1 MAIKTSKNNIS
12 INKVVSQ
19 KSEKILIEGD
29 EIVPDIKPDILS
41 IISINGN
48 VCIYKKEVQDG
59 KIKIEGGINAYIIY
73 IADDEKANL
82 RTINANLE
90 FSKIIEIK
98 DLKSTMTVETKE
110 QLLNIDCK
118 ILNGRKINL
127 KATVEIEMTA
137 YSNEQIDYIDKIE
150 EQDDIQLLNKTMTI
164 NSLVGSGITRVYAKD
179 TLSIEETDNLSEI
192 MKLDFSLENIENK
205 ISYNKILAKADMA
218 LKIMYLTDDGR
229 IKALNASI
237 PTVGFID
244 IQNISENDI
253 CDVSYEIKNIIV
265 KPNNLEDHSVYVE
278 IEMEILCFAYKKQEI
293 NMIQDL
299 YGRKKYLTY
308 TQKDIKIMNKE
319 QQIIEK
325 YNFKKQEKVEEIAK
339 NKIYDVEIKPVIL
352 STEIEEGKVIYR
364 GNANLIFIYAQNEN
378 SSVAVKNIVEPFEFE
393 ITSNQINTKTKIQT
407 QIDVSKKDFVIMS
420 DENIDIK
427 LEFEFKLNIT
437 KENTIK
443 IIEEI
448 KEEENK
454 DRKTFSIVIYYTKKG
469 DTIWKIAK
477 KFGSTVEEIVKI
489 NNIENAD
496 SIMVGEQLFIP
507 R

>member
-164 NSLVGSGITRVYAKD
+164 NSLVGSA
-179 TLSIEETDNLSEI
+179 
-192 MKLDFSLENIENK
+192 
-205 ISYNKILAKADMA
+205 
-218 LKIMYLTDDGR
+218 
-229 IKALNASI
+229 
-237 PTVGFID
+237 
-244 IQNISENDI
+244 
-253 CDVSYEIKNIIV
+253 
-265 KPNNLEDHSVYVE
+265 
-278 IEMEILCFAYKKQEI
+278 
-293 NMIQDL
+293 
-299 YGRKKYLTY
+299 
-308 TQKDIKIMNKE
+308 IMN
-319 QQIIEK
+319 
-325 YNFKKQEKVEEIAK
+325 
-339 NKIYDVEIKPVIL
+339 L
-352 STEIEEGKVIYR
+352 T
-364 GNANLIFIYAQNEN
+364 
-378 SSVAVKNIVEPFEFE
+378 
-393 ITSNQINTKTKIQT
+393 
-407 QIDVSKKDFVIMS
+407 
-420 DENIDIK
+420 
-427 LEFEFKLNIT
+427 
-437 KENTIK
+437 
-443 IIEEI
+443 
-448 KEEENK
+448 
-454 DRKTFSIVIYYTKKG
+454 
-469 DTIWKIAK
+469 
-477 KFGSTVEEIVKI
+477 
-489 NNIENAD
+489 
-496 SIMVGEQLFIP
+496 
-507 R
+507 

>member
-1 MAIKTSKNNIS
+1 MAIKLSRSNIS
-12 INKVVSQ
+12 INKVVAQ

-41 IISINGN
+41 VVSSNGN
-48 VCIYKKEVQDG
+48 VCIHKKEISDG
-59 KIKIEGGINAYIIY
+59 KIKIDGSINSYIIY
-73 IADDEKANL
+73 IADDEKSNI

-90 FSKIIEIK
+90 FSKTLEIK
-98 DLKSTMTVETKE
+98 DLKRTMSVETKE

-127 KATVEIEMTA
+127 KATVEIELTV
-137 YSNEQIDYIDKIE
+137 YSNEQIDYIEKIE

-164 NSLVGSGITRVYAKD
+164 NSLVGTGTTRVYAKD
-179 TLSIEETDNLSEI
+179 TLSIDESDNLSEI
-192 MKLDFSLENIENK
+192 MKLDFFLENQENK
-205 ISYNKILAKADMA
+205 ISYNKILAKSD
-218 LKIMYLTDDGR
+218 LNIKIMYLTDDGR
-229 IKALNASI
+229 IRTLDSKI

-244 IQNISENDI
+244 IQNIAENDI
-253 CDVSYEIKNIIV
+253 PDISYEVKNILV
-265 KPNNLEDHSVYVE
+265 KPNNSEEHSVYVE
-278 IEMEILCFAYKKQEI
+278 IEMEITCFVYKKQEV

-319 QQIIEK
+319 QQISEK
-325 YNFKKQEKVEEIAK
+325 YTFKKQEKIEEIAK
-339 NKIYDVEIKPVIL
+339 NKIYDVEVRPMIL
-352 STEIEEGKVIYR
+352 STEIEEGKVIYK
-364 GNANLIFIYAQNEN
+364 GNANLIFIYSQNEK
-378 SSVAVKNIVEPFEFE
+378 SGVDIKNIVEPFEFE
-393 ITSNQINTKTKIQT
+393 LTSNQITKKTKIQT
-407 QIDVSKKDFVIMS
+407 QIKTTRKDFVVMS

-437 KENTIK
+437 KENTIT
-443 IIEEI
+443 IIEDV
-448 KEEENK
+448 KEDEDKNIQK
-454 DRKTFSIVIYYTKKG
+454 YSIVIYYAKEG

-477 KFGSTVEEIVKI
+477 KFGSTVDEIIKI

>member
-1 MAIKTSKNNIS
+1 MPIKLSKSNIS
-12 INKVVSQ
+12 INKVVAQ
-19 KSEKILIEGD
+19 KSEKMLIEGD

-41 IISINGN
+41 IISSNGN
-48 VCIYKKEVQDG
+48 VCIYKKEVQEG
-59 KIKIEGGINAYIIY
+59 KLKIEGSINSYIIY
-73 IADDEKANL
+73 IADDEKSNI

-90 FSKIIEIK
+90 FSKVIEIK
-98 DLKSTMTVETKE
+98 DLKSTMAVETKE

-127 KATVEIEMTA
+127 KATVEIELTA
-137 YSNEQIDYIDKIE
+137 YSNEKIDYIDKIE
-150 EQDDIQLLNKTMTI
+150 EQEDIQLLNKTMTI
-164 NSLVGSGITRVYAKD
+164 NSLVGMGSTKVYAKD
-179 TLSIEETDNLSEI
+179 TLSIDETDNLSEI
-192 MKLDFSLENIENK
+192 MKLDFSLENQENK
-205 ISYNKILAKADMA
+205 ISYNKILAKADLA

-229 IKALNASI
+229 IRTLNSSI

-244 IQNISENDI
+244 IQDISENDI
-253 CDVSYEIKNIIV
+253 SDLSYEVKNILV
-265 KPNNLEDHSVYVE
+265 KPNNSEEHSVYVE
-278 IEMEILCFAYKKQEI
+278 IEMEIMCFVYKKLEV

-299 YGRKKYLTY
+299 YGRKKQLSY

-319 QQIIEK
+319 QQIVEK
-325 YNFKKQEKVEEIAK
+325 YSLKKQETVEEIAK
-339 NKIYDVEIKPVIL
+339 NKIYDVEVKPMIL
-352 STEIEEGKVIYR
+352 STEIGEGKVTYK
-364 GNANLIFIYAQNEN
+364 GNVNLIFIYSQNEN
-378 SSVAVKNIVEPFEFE
+378 SSVAVKNIVEPFEFDV
-393 ITSNQINTKTKIQT
+393 TSNQINTKTKIQT
-407 QIDVSKKDFVIMS
+407 QIDVTKKDFVIMS

-454 DRKTFSIVIYYTKKG
+454 DRETFSIVIYYTKQG

-477 KFGSTVEEIVKI
+477 KFGSTVDEIVKI